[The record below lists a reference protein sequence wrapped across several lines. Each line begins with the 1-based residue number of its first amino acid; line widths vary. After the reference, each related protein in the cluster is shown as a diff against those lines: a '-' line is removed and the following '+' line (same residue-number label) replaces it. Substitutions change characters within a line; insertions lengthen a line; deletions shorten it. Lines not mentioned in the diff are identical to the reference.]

1 LICGIQW
8 FVKILGIVFGKTCF
22 SSLYKVFSQQKFP
35 TFTKAGMRNYQ
46 IISFHVK
53 MVIFIFLVK
62 LRNWSFSLW
71 SANLHY

>member
-8 FVKILGIVFGKTCF
+8 FVKILGIVFEKTCF
-22 SSLYKVFSQQKFP
+22 SFLYKVFSQQKFP
-35 TFTKAGMRNYQ
+35 TFTKTGMRNYQ
-46 IISFHVK
+46 IISFDVK